1 MRGAIYHFTDK
12 SEKRPVV
19 FQKQL
24 RELEQF
30 AEKIGVD
37 VEKVYCDFSLKKKD
51 RTQFNLL
58 LMDGYQYS
66 ALVTKDF
73 YHISKNTA
81 ACMKLLR
88 QFRASGIV
96 VYTLENGVFDFSE
109 VPYNEPLRVASY
121 THADGKIRDVDSAIQ
136 IQQDIFSLFVKRKT
150 NWTMVEQYSDVCHV
164 QNDAEQED
172 LMRLVSSRNDFDIL
186 IVSNLCDIHW
196 RTARFCKIREMIGK
210 PIFSLQDGYLMYKKE
225 EQV

>member
-19 FQKQL
+19 CQKQL

-58 LMDGYQYS
+58 LMDSYQYS

-109 VPYNEPLRVASY
+109 VPYNKPLRVASY
-121 THADGKIRDVDSAIQ
+121 THADGMIRDVDSAIQ
-136 IQQDIFSLFVKRKT
+136 IQQDIYSLFVKRKT
-150 NWTMVEQYSDVCHV
+150 SWTMVEQYSDVCHV

-172 LMRLVSSRNDFDIL
+172 LMRLVSNRNDFDIL
-186 IVSNLCDIHW
+186 IVNNLNDIHW
-196 RTARFCKIREMIGK
+196 RTARFCKVREEIGK

-225 EQV
+225 E